1 MIIVVEDLTKAIT
14 FAFGDRAVRFHYLKT
29 EGGHRDPQIIGAEF
43 IRMLANEVLYKRLD
57 LVEHR

>member
-1 MIIVVEDLTKAIT
+1 MEDLTKAIT
-14 FAFGDRAVRFHYLKT
+14 LAFGDRAVRFHHLKT